1 MGQTNC
7 CASKNTKDA
16 DEQLDMEKAKK
27 REEEKRKRKER
38 RISEKRKKRVNGAKK
53 GAEVSDDTN
62 RKILAPTPE
71 FGDSDPDA
79 LIPHAPSLEDMHNNS
94 VNHKYVLQS
103 RDKALEYWKELHD
116 GDWSLKTE
124 AEDVELYT
132 RETGIDT
139 QVLIKRAMEVHAPLE
154 TVASY
159 MQDLDKEKSAKHQCD
174 KLVEI
179 RDISHGSRIVHFA
192 IKGTL
197 LLGARDFCYC
207 NTKYALKNG
216 SVLVINHSVQ
226 HDNVPVGKPIRGALE
241 SLVLMTPIDDDRTSV
256 SNILRLDMKGNV
268 PATMMNKL
276 VEKQHDE
283 YVLLKDGM
291 EK

>member
-1 MGQTNC
+1 
-7 CASKNTKDA
+7 
-16 DEQLDMEKAKK
+16 MEKAKK
-27 REEEKRKRKER
+27 RDEEKRKRKER
-38 RISEKRKKRVNGAKK
+38 RISEKRKKKVNGAKK
-53 GAEVSDDTN
+53 GAEAPAETN
-62 RKILAPTPE
+62 RKPLPPAPKFDDT
-71 FGDSDPDA
+71 DPDG
-79 LIPHAPSLEDMHNNS
+79 LIPHAPSLEDMYNNE

-103 RDKALEYWKELHD
+103 REKALEYWQELHT

-124 AEDVELYT
+124 AEGVELYT
-132 RETGIDT
+132 KETGIDT

-154 TVASY
+154 TVATY

-174 KLVEI
+174 KLLEI

-197 LLGARDFCYC
+197 LLGSRDFCYC
-207 NTKYALKNG
+207 NTKYTLKNG
-216 SVLVINHSVQ
+216 SVLVVNHSVQ
-226 HDNVPVGKPIRGALE
+226 HDNVPVGKPIRGVLE
-241 SLVLMTPIDDDRTSV
+241 SLVLMTPIDSDRTTV